1 MFIVAIILWIIMLVC
16 ILGAVIASGEETKGG
31 PAGFVVGAVVC
42 ALLGVVAYGWAGIHS
57 VPAKAI
63 GVPVSQGHV
72 DSGFANSGAHW
83 TWDPFLHYAIIDQT
97 IQTVTFETG
106 SHLPGTSQCNGEL
119 PIRIGGQQPACAK
132 ITIQY
137 RVLPGAAG
145 SLFSDYANQGDL
157 MQAIQNALVVRE
169 LEVVVNNQ
177 LGDYDPIT
185 DYQNTVSSNAN
196 QSQFT
201 AFGPDIL
208 KTMREDIGN
217 QVQVIAVFL
226 PRITYSAAVEANL
239 IKIQTA
245 YTNATIATENEK
257 VNAANAK
264 AYTAL
269 GNPTVNQLIA
279 QCLKDVEASKTSPM
293 GCFPGQSS
301 GLQLNK

>member
-1 MFIVAIILWIIMLVC
+1 LFIIAIILWVIMLGCLVGVL
-16 ILGAVIASGEETKGG
+16 IPDTNKGALVGG
-31 PAGFVVGAVVC
+31 AMLCAV
-42 ALLGVVAYGWAGIHS
+42 LGVAAFGWAGVKS
-57 VPAKAI
+57 VPAKSV
-63 GVPVSQGHV
+63 GVPVSLGHV
-72 DSGFANSGAHW
+72 GHGFYTSGAHE
-83 TWDPFLHYAIIDQT
+83 TWNPFLHLAIIDQT

-106 SHLPGTSQCNGEL
+106 SHLPGTGQCNGEL

-137 RVLPGAAG
+137 RVKSGAAG

-157 MQAIQNALVVRE
+157 MQAIKNALVVRE

-196 QSQFT
+196 TSQFT

-208 KTMREDIGN
+208 KTMRTDIGS

-226 PRITYSAAVEANL
+226 PRITYSNAIEANL

-269 GNPTVNQLIA
+269 GNPTVNQLVA
-279 QCLKDVEASKTSPM
+279 QCLKDVEANHGSPM
-293 GCFPGQSS
+293 GCFPGQAS
-301 GLQLNK
+301 GLQLSK